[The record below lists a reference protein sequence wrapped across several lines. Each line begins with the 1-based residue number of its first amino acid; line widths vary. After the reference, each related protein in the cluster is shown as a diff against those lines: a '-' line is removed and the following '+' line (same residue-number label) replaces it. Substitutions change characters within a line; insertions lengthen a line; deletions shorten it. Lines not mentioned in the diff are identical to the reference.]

1 MFSFGNIYL
10 MTHRC
15 KSPDFS
21 SGKITL
27 RFRKFFLCFN
37 FLKLEFNFLKR
48 RFVHTQT
55 SFRYKG

>member
-1 MFSFGNIYL
+1 
-10 MTHRC
+10 MTNRLQRL
-15 KSPDFS
+15 DFS

-27 RFRKFFLCFN
+27 RFRKFFLRFD

-55 SFRYKG
+55 SFRYKGFKVTIKTE